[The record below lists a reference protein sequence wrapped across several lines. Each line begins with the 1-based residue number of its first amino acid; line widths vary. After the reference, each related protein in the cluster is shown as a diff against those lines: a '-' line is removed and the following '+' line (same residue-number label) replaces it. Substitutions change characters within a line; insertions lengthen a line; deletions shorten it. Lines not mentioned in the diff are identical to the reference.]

1 MRTTLTDEIDFE
13 PFLPEDD
20 GVLDTDEKNDE
31 ARQNVKR
38 QREAI
43 GLRMECT
50 ES

>member
-1 MRTTLTDEIDFE
+1 MRATLTDEIDFE
-13 PFLPEDD
+13 PLPEDD

-43 GLRMECT
+43 GLRMECP